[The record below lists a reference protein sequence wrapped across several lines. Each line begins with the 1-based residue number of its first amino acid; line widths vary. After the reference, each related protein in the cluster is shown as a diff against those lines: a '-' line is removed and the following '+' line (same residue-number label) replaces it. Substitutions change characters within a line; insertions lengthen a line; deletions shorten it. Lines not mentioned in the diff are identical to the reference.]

1 MDAKV
6 DVSDKSSYPLQ
17 NIAYRLFGGIAS
29 LLYIPSLENSLNIAM
44 MHIHPSSYI
53 SYMIFISIIV
63 SVASSALLYIISDAL
78 KNYIH
83 ILPVIPLYL
92 FMLTFLLFY
101 VYPRIKA
108 NERMNKI
115 EQEMVSSIGL
125 MAILASTGM
134 RLEEIITYLAR
145 GSGQFANDMKWVI
158 SKIEVVGMDTITA
171 LRMLEE
177 RSTGKYKKFITGLID
192 AYRIGNITEYLIN
205 TSNVMMND
213 KRSKIQK
220 SIENMN
226 LIGEMYIV
234 MMIVF
239 PILAIVMLVI
249 LGMLDSNGMIGIS
262 TIDMMRLLV
271 YVFIPLIGII
281 MLIISDSMIGKV
293 IR

>member
-1 MDAKV
+1 
-6 DVSDKSSYPLQ
+6 
-17 NIAYRLFGGIAS
+17 
-29 LLYIPSLENSLNIAM
+29 
-44 MHIHPSSYI
+44 
-53 SYMIFISIIV
+53 
-63 SVASSALLYIISDAL
+63 
-78 KNYIH
+78 
-83 ILPVIPLYL
+83 
-92 FMLTFLLFY
+92 
-101 VYPRIKA
+101 
-108 NERMNKI
+108 MNKI

-234 MMIVF
+234 VMIVF

-281 MLIISDSMIGKV
+281 MLIISDSMIG
-293 IR
+293 